1 MSKGAMIRARVDSEL
16 KEEAESVLNQLGLT
30 ASDAIRLLY
39 KQVVLQKGLPF
50 KVEIT
55 NRETLSAIEDIRQ
68 RRNLKTA
75 RDADD
80 LFDQAGVSKRG
91 KSGPKT

>member
-1 MSKGAMIRARVDSEL
+1 MSKAAMIRARVDSEL
-16 KEEAESVLNQLGLT
+16 KEEAESVLNRLGLT
-30 ASDAIRLLY
+30 ASDAIRLFY

-55 NRETLSAIEDIRQ
+55 NRETLGAIEDIRQ

-80 LFDQAGVSKRG
+80 LFDQSVLE
-91 KSGPKT
+91 